1 MTGGRIIRAGVT
13 AKKDNMAAVCSLL
26 AGALVW
32 GLIWYP
38 YRALQSAGVGGALSA
53 FLTYLVALLPALF
66 LFRNRLWQLRKSPW
80 LLAALALAAGICNL
94 GYVLAMIHGEVVR
107 VMLLFY
113 LAPLWTLLF
122 SRLLL
127 REKAAA
133 AGYLVMAL
141 SMGGAMV
148 MLWRPGGRWPM
159 PYTPAE
165 WLGLGA
171 GIAFAMMNVLSRK
184 AAQTDEAIKA
194 VSAWAGV
201 TGVGLAVT
209 MLAEHPLPALAG
221 MDARA
226 WLLVALIALT
236 LFCVNLAVQFG
247 LARIAANRA
256 IVIMLSELVF
266 AAVSS
271 YFLAFEQIGWR
282 EWIGGAML
290 VFAALYSARLEVSA
304 HG

>member
-1 MTGGRIIRAGVT
+1 MTV
-13 AKKDNMAAVCSLL
+13 KKNNMVAVSSLL

-38 YRALQSAGVGGALSA
+38 YRALESAGVGGALSA
-53 FLTYLVALLPALF
+53 FLTYLFALLPALF
-66 LFRNRLWQLRKSPW
+66 LFRDRRSQLRKSPW

-94 GYVLAMIHGEVVR
+94 GYVLAMIYGEVVR

-127 REKAAA
+127 GEKAGPV
-133 AGYLVMAL
+133 GYLVIAL
-141 SMGGAMV
+141 SLAGAIV
-148 MLWRPGGRWPM
+148 MLWHPGARWALPF
-159 PYTPAE
+159 TIAE
-165 WLGLGA
+165 WLGLAA
-171 GIAFAMMNVLSRK
+171 GMAFAMMNVLSRK
-184 AAQTDEAIKA
+184 AVEIDEAIKA
-194 VSAWAGV
+194 GSAWAGV
-201 TGVGLAVT
+201 TVIGLVVMVLT
-209 MLAEHPLPALAG
+209 EHPVQALAG
-221 MDARA
+221 MDANA
-226 WLLVALIALT
+226 WLLVALVALT
-236 LFCVNLAVQFG
+236 LFCVNLVVQFG

-266 AAVSS
+266 AAASS

-282 EWIGGAML
+282 DWVGGAML
-290 VFAALYSARLEVSA
+290 VAAALYSARLEASA

>member
-1 MTGGRIIRAGVT
+1 MTGGRIIRVGVT
-13 AKKDNMAAVCSLL
+13 AKKNNRAAVSSLL

-53 FLTYLVALLPALF
+53 FLTYLLALLPALL
-66 LFRNRLWQLRKSPW
+66 LFRNRLSHLRKSPW

-113 LAPLWTLLF
+113 IAPLWTLLF

-127 REKAAA
+127 GEKAGAI
-133 AGYLVMAL
+133 GYLVIAL
-141 SMGGAMV
+141 SLAGAIV
-148 MLWRPGGRWPM
+148 MLWHPGGRWPV
-159 PYTPAE
+159 PYTLAE

-171 GIAFAMMNVLSRK
+171 GMAFAMMNVLSRK
-184 AAQTDEAIKA
+184 AAEIDEAIKA
-194 VSAWAGV
+194 GSAWAGV
-201 TGVGLAVT
+201 AVVGLAVT
-209 MLAEHPLPALAG
+209 MLAEHPLHALSG
-221 MDARA
+221 MDTRA

-282 EWIGGAML
+282 DWIGGAML
-290 VFAALYSARLEVSA
+290 VAAALYSARLEASA